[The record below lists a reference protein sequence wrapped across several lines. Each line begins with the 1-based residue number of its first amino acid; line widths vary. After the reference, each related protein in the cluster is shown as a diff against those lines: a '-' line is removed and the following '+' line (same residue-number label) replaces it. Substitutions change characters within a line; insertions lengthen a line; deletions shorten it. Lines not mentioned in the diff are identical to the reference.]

1 MKKYNENRLLMPEL
15 PPLFDGNLSEITKFQ
30 TETIE
35 VLATPLNGTERTKI
49 KQSKFLGKPYLPI
62 ELGYPMD
69 NQGKPMILIAQIN
82 FSEIPYFKDYPE
94 AGILQLFLP
103 ESDWICSGEYR
114 ILYHKNPNKIYHK
127 DFSFL
132 KKEMLSESPIQK
144 EYKLSFRKK
153 VEYGGIRDFNYKPK
167 WKGELSKIEFDES
180 EIFKY
185 EVYRSL
191 FFADYNKIGG
201 YAIFT
206 QSDPREDEFAQKD
219 DILLLQIVSDD
230 IGICIGDMGVIH
242 IFINKDDLKI
252 GNFEKAY
259 FHWDCG

>member
-1 MKKYNENRLLMPEL
+1 MKKYNENGLVLPEL
-15 PPLFDGNLSEITKFQ
+15 PPLFDENLSEITKFQ

-35 VLATPLNGTERTKI
+35 VLATPLKVTERTNI

-82 FSEIPYFKDYPE
+82 FSEIPYFKGYPE

-114 ILYHKNPNKIYHK
+114 ILYHKNPNRIYHK

-144 EYKLSFRKK
+144 EYKLSFLKK
-153 VEYGGIRDFNYKPK
+153 IEYGGVQDFNYKPK
-167 WKGELSKIEFDES
+167 WKGELSKIEFEES
-180 EIFKY
+180 DIFNYEI
-185 EVYRSL
+185 YRSL
-191 FFADYNKIGG
+191 FLASDHKIGG
-201 YAIFT
+201 YSFFT
-206 QSDPREDEFAQKD
+206 QSDPRANKRSRKD
-219 DILLLQIVSDD
+219 DVLLLQIVSDD
-230 IGICIGDMGVIH
+230 FGICIGDQGVIH
-242 IFINKDDLKI
+242 IFINKDDLTK